1 MKPII
6 TIALLFITTPVHG
19 AFFEKNGFIIYEQ
32 RNEDEA
38 SSIIRDEEP
47 VEVDVP
53 VTESTSKSVNED
65 ERVEELKKL
74 IERLERIIELLEIR
88 LKYE

>member
-19 AFFEKNGFIIYEQ
+19 AFFEKDGFIIYEQ

-38 SSIIRDEEP
+38 PSIIRDEEP

-53 VTESTSKSVNED
+53 VTESTASNSTED
-65 ERVEELKKL
+65 ERVEELKRL
-74 IERLERIIELLEIR
+74 IKRLERIIELLEMR
-88 LKYE
+88 LRHE